1 MDNGDVIA
9 FAKPEDLPVI
19 VDIYN
24 STVASRQVTADL
36 EPVTV
41 ESRRTWF
48 EEHTPDRRP
57 LWVLK
62 RNGQVMAWASLST
75 FYGRPAYDGTV
86 ELSIYVGE
94 AARGTGV
101 GSALLRHV
109 LGECPRLGVTTV
121 LGFVFGH
128 NEPSLRLL
136 RKFGFEQWGYYPR
149 VAVLDGME
157 RDLAVLGR
165 RVGAGES

>member
-1 MDNGDVIA
+1 MDYEIE
-9 FAKPEDLPVI
+9 FATPADLPAI

-24 STVASRQVTADL
+24 STIASRQVTADL
-36 EPVTV
+36 EPVTA
-41 ESRRTWF
+41 ESRRAWF
-48 EEHTPDRRP
+48 EEHTPGRRP

-62 RNGQVMAWASLST
+62 RDGRVQAWASLST

-86 ELSIYVGE
+86 ELSIYVAE
-94 AARGTGV
+94 ESRGTGV
-101 GSALLRHV
+101 GSVLLRYA
-109 LGECPRLGVTTV
+109 LNECPRLGVTTV

-149 VAVLDGME
+149 VAVLDGVE

-165 RVGAGES
+165 RVETGA